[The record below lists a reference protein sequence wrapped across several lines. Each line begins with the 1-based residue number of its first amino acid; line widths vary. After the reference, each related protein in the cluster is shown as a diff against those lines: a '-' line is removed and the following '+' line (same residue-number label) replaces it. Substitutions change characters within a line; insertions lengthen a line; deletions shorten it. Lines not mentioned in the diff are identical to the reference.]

1 MLKCFFF
8 DRDGVIIKNY
18 GYVCKIEKLKWLKGS
33 IKAIHFLNKKKIK
46 VILVTN
52 QSGVARGYFSEN
64 DVKSFHNDMNNILKK
79 LNIRIDE
86 FYFCPYHPNGKIKK
100 YKKKSNLRKPGNGML
115 IKALKKYDF
124 KSDECFMI
132 GDQIKDFQAAKK
144 TKISFEYKK
153 GTSLENQVKNIIMR
167 KNGI

>member
-1 MLKCFFF
+1 
-8 DRDGVIIKNY
+8 
-18 GYVCKIEKLKWLKGS
+18 
-33 IKAIHFLNKKKIK
+33 
-46 VILVTN
+46 
-52 QSGVARGYFSEN
+52 
-64 DVKSFHNDMNNILKK
+64 
-79 LNIRIDE
+79 
-86 FYFCPYHPNGKIKK
+86 
-100 YKKKSNLRKPGNGML
+100 ML

-153 GTSLENQVKNIIMR
+153 RTSLENQVKDIIRR

>member
-33 IKAIHFLNKKKIK
+33 IKAIQFLNKKKIK
-46 VILVTN
+46 VIIITN
-52 QSGVARGYFSEN
+52 QSGVARGYFSEK
-64 DVKSFHNDMNNILKK
+64 DVEKFHNDMNNILKK
-79 LNIRIDE
+79 VKIHIDD
-86 FYFCPYHPNGKIKK
+86 FFFCPYHPNGKIRK

-115 IKALKKYDF
+115 VKAKKKYNF
-124 KSDECFMI
+124 KSSECFMI
-132 GDQIKDFQAAKK
+132 GDQKKDFYSAQK
-144 TKISFEYKK
+144 TKIPFEYKK
-153 GTSLENQVKNIIMR
+153 SSSLEPQVKKIVRN